1 MNHQRDVMRR
11 RKSKARS
18 VFEGIRLHSDRP
30 RLTVFRSN
38 KFIYAQ
44 VIDDRA
50 GHTLASASSREAEMG
65 DAAAAAAAPG
75 PEGGAEGGKNESGKS
90 EGGKSEGGKN
100 KSASKGKVGA
110 AAKVGLAI
118 AERAKKAGVEKVVF
132 DRRHYRYH
140 GRIKALAD
148 GARKGGLSF

>member
-1 MNHQRDVMRR
+1 
-11 RKSKARS
+11 
-18 VFEGIRLHSDRP
+18 
-30 RLTVFRSN
+30 
-38 KFIYAQ
+38 
-44 VIDDRA
+44 
-50 GHTLASASSREAEMG
+50 MG

-75 PEGGAEGGKNESGKS
+75 PEGGAEGAKNES
-90 EGGKSEGGKN
+90 GKSEGGKN

>member
-1 MNHQRDVMRR
+1 MNHQRDMKRR
-11 RKSKARS
+11 RKRKARS
-18 VFEGIRLHSDRP
+18 VFDGIRLNTDRP

-50 GHTLASASSREAEMG
+50 GHTLAAASSREAG
-65 DAAAAAAAPG
+65 IAP
-75 PEGGAEGGKNESGKS
+75 AEGPAA
-90 EGGKSEGGKN
+90 EG
-100 KSASKGKVGA
+100 AAKGKVSA

-148 GARKGGLSF
+148 AARKGGLSF

>member
-75 PEGGAEGGKNESGKS
+75 PEGGAEGAKNES
-90 EGGKSEGGKN
+90 GKSEGGKN